1 MISDIRFAFRSL
13 QKTPGFSIVAVLTV
27 GVAIAA
33 CTSLFSV
40 LQAVVLRPLP
50 YPEPDSLVSIWAVN
64 TERDLEAPAL
74 SWAKF
79 EAYRERKDVFSELS
93 MSAGNGFTLTEGKG
107 EPEQVFGLHASANFL
122 PILGI
127 QPVRGRQFTAE
138 EDTEGGPKV
147 AMISHQLWQNRF
159 SGDPEIIGRV
169 VQIDGVAREIVAILP
184 GRMPVPFNQTAVI
197 VPSPLELP
205 FIAPRQRNNA
215 IVHQAVGRLA
225 PGVTLEQAK
234 LRVNEMAAQFKAANP
249 THIDS
254 NNTNDVRTLE
264 QQVLGDIS
272 GQFWTLAGAVA
283 LVLLIA
289 CANIANLFLARVSA
303 RHKEIAV
310 RMSLGARR
318 SGVVRQFFAESV
330 VFSLIAGAAGVLLS
344 SWTLRAIQVVAGPQ
358 LPRADEIAL
367 DPTVLAFSLVVSL
380 LAGLLIGVYPAIQAS
395 RTDVGAVLKDTGRG
409 AGGGSAAKA
418 FRHLLIVAQVA
429 LSLTL
434 LICAGL
440 LVASFNRLQTAEL
453 GFEKDGRAF
462 GIVNLPGSRYNSP
475 ELTREFYRQLQE
487 RLTQTPELANGAAV
501 TGLPLTGVGFI
512 SPYGVKGRALPPVHE
527 RPLASIRMVT
537 PGYFDTVGITLKE
550 GRFFGAQDIF
560 GGEQVA
566 IINETLSKKLF
577 AGEAALDQH
586 FLMGPGGDTAVRIV
600 GVIKDVKSTGL
611 AVPPPDEIYFPRD
624 QRGEGFMQ
632 VVGRAKPGLS
642 AAAVIPVLRRVVAGL
657 DPNLALANP
666 QTMDQLVEESI
677 GVQRLTM
684 SLLLSFAAIAALLAA
699 VGVYSVMAYA
709 VTQRT
714 GEIGV
719 RMALGANA
727 GDILRLILRSGA
739 VQVGIGL
746 ALGLVGAFAASRLLQ
761 QALYEIE
768 PFDPAIFAGVAAF
781 FAIVAAL
788 ACVIPARR
796 ATRVDPMVALRAE

>member
-1 MISDIRFAFRSL
+1 MIADIRFAFRSL
-13 QKTPGFSIVAVLTV
+13 LKTPGFSIVAVLTV
-27 GVAIAA
+27 GIAIAA

-50 YPEPDSLVSIWAVN
+50 YPDPDSLVSVWAVN
-64 TERDLEAPAL
+64 TERNLEAPAL

-93 MSAGNGFTLTEGKG
+93 MSAGNGFTLTEGTG

-122 PILGI
+122 PVLGI
-127 QPVRGRQFTAE
+127 ELTRGRQFTAE
-138 EDTEGGPKV
+138 EDSEGGPKV

-159 SGDPEIIGRV
+159 SADPEIIGRI
-169 VQIDGVAREIVAILP
+169 VQIDGVAREIVGILP
-184 GRMPVPFNQTAVI
+184 ERMPVPFNQTAVI

-205 FIAPRQRNNA
+205 YLTPQQRNNA

-249 THIDS
+249 SHIDA
-254 NNTNDVRTLE
+254 NNTNDVRTIE
-264 QQVLGDIS
+264 QQVLGNIS

-318 SGVVRQFFAESV
+318 AEVVRQFFAESIL
-330 VFSLIAGAAGVLLS
+330 FSLIAGAAGVLLS

-367 DPTVLAFSLVVSL
+367 DPTVLGFSLVVSL
-380 LAGLLIGVYPAIQAS
+380 LAGLLIGVYPAMQAS
-395 RTDVGAVLKDTGRG
+395 RTDVGTVLKDTGRG
-409 AGGGSAAKA
+409 AGGGTAAKA

-440 LVASFNRLQTAEL
+440 LVASFHKLQKSEM
-453 GFEKDGRAF
+453 GFKTEGRAY
-462 GIVNLPGSRYNSP
+462 GLVNLPGARYNTP
-475 ELTREFYRQLQE
+475 ELTREFFRQLQE
-487 RLTQTPELANGAAV
+487 RLSQTPELEKGAAIA
-501 TGLPLTGVGFI
+501 GLPLTGIGFI
-512 SPYGVKGRALPPVHE
+512 SPFGVKGRALPPIHE
-527 RPLASIRMVT
+527 RPLANIRTAT
-537 PGYFDTVGITLKE
+537 PEYFETLGIGLKE
-550 GRFFGAQDIF
+550 GRFFTSQDVF

-566 IINETLSKKLF
+566 IINETFAKKIF
-577 AGEAALDQH
+577 PGEQALDQH
-586 FLMGPGGDTAVRIV
+586 FLIGPGGDTAVRIV
-600 GVIKDVKSTGL
+600 GVVKDVKSAGL
-611 AVPPPDEIYFPRD
+611 AVPAPDEIYYPRD
-624 QRGEGFMQ
+624 QRGGGFMQ
-632 VVGRAKPGLS
+632 VVGRARPGLS
-642 AAAVIPVLRRVVAGL
+642 AAAVIPALRRVLTEL
-657 DPNLALANP
+657 DPTLALATP
-666 QTMDQLVEESI
+666 QTMDQLVEQSI

-684 SLLLSFAAIAALLAA
+684 SLLLCFAVIAALLAA

-727 GDILRLILRSGA
+727 RDILALILRSGA
-739 VQVGIGL
+739 MQVGLGL
-746 ALGLVGAFAASRLLQ
+746 ALGFAGAFGASRLLR
-761 QALYEIE
+761 QALYEIK

-781 FAIVAAL
+781 FALVAAL
-788 ACVIPARR
+788 ACIIPARR
-796 ATRVDPMVALRAE
+796 ATRVDPMDALRTE